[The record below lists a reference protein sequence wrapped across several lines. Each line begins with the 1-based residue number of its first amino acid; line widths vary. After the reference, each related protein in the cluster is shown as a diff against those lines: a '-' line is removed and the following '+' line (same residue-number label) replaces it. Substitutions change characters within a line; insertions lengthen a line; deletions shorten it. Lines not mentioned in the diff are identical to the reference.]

1 MAETASN
8 AEASDASSLYGSIV
22 LAAGASTR
30 MSTPKQLLEYQ
41 GKSLLRQATSAAVA
55 AVDGPVAVVLGA
67 YAGQMYPELEGLP
80 VLPVVNAEWP
90 EGMGSSIRTGMKAL
104 LQAQPELEG
113 VLLMLCDQPYVQAST
128 LRALLEAHQQTKAPV
143 AASCYAEVLG
153 VPAFFHRSFFDK
165 LLALQGQEGARK
177 VISAH
182 PEAVVAVPFPEGII
196 DMDTPGDYERLNMT

>member
-1 MAETASN
+1 
-8 AEASDASSLYGSIV
+8 
-22 LAAGASTR
+22 